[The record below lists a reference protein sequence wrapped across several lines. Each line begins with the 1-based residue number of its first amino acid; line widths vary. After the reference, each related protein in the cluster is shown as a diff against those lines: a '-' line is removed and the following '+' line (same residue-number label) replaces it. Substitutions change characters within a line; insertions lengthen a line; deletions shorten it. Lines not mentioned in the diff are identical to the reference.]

1 MKNDED
7 IDFLEM
13 LKGSRARVEK
23 KTHIDAKRL
32 FIDEV
37 VPLLRILHTQHVDAS
52 EATESDIEMIFEE
65 LGLDENDSSFIDD
78 TVAFA
83 ATFTTLLNTVLIAAK
98 FFTNENG
105 NMMPSPD
112 APPEVMNGVAQF
124 SQSYVAWAERANA
137 LQARMGEL
145 EEGDDDDDEADGD
158 ALSPEDEGL
167 HAE

>member
-1 MKNDED
+1 VNVNDED

-13 LKGSRARVEK
+13 LKGVRARVEK

-37 VPLLRILHTQHVDAS
+37 VPLLRALHTQHVAAT
-52 EATESDIEMIFEE
+52 EAAESDIEMIFEE

-78 TVAFA
+78 TVAFVGTFA
-83 ATFTTLLNTVLIAAK
+83 ALLNTVLVAAK
-98 FFTNENG
+98 FFNNENG
-105 NMMPSPD
+105 NLLPAPD
-112 APPEVMNGVAQF
+112 APPEVMNSVAQF
-124 SQSYVAWAERANA
+124 SQSYIAWAERANA

-145 EEGDDDDDEADGD
+145 EEGDDGDEDDGD
-158 ALSPEDEGL
+158 DVSPEAEGL